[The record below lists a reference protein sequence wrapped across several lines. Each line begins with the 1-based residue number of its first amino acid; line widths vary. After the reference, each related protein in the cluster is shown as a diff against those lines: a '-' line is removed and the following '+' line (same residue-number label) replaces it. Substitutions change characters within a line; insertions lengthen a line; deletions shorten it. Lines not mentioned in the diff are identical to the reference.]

1 MLQSDLCKPFLGCF
15 SRLRIGESCAIPL
28 TKERRAD
35 TARAVIIRSTSHP
48 RAGLV
53 GNPSDGYYGKTIS
66 FIVKNFEAEVVLYET
81 PELEILPAKRD
92 HSVFE
97 GIGALAQD
105 VRQFGYYGGLRLLKA
120 SIKRFHDYCQA
131 NDIDLHERNFT
142 IRYSSNIPS
151 QVGMAGS
158 SAIITAC
165 FRALMSFYGVTI
177 PKPILPSLILSVEND
192 ELKIPAG
199 LQDRVIQTYEG
210 LVYMDFEREHLEQQG
225 HGHYEEL
232 DPKLLPP
239 LYIAYTTKLSEGTE
253 VFHNDIRSRFN
264 RGEPTVV
271 DAMDFWADLTTQ
283 VRDHLL
289 AGRAEEVGPLL
300 DANFDKRREI
310 YTMGSGNLKMVETA
324 RSVGAT
330 AKFTGSGGA
339 IVGTYEGE
347 AMYQKL
353 VDVLEPLGMAVFQP
367 EIL

>member
-1 MLQSDLCKPFLGCF
+1 
-15 SRLRIGESCAIPL
+15 
-28 TKERRAD
+28 
-35 TARAVIIRSTSHP
+35 VIIRTTSHP

-53 GNPSDGYYGKTIS
+53 GNPSDGYFGKTIS
-66 FIVKNFEAEVVLYET
+66 FIVKDFAAEIVLYET

-92 HSVFE
+92 HSTFS

-120 SIKRFHDYCQA
+120 SIKRFHDYCSA
-131 NDIDLHERNFT
+131 NDIDLHSRNFT
-142 IRYSSNIPS
+142 IRYTSNIPS

-210 LVYMDFEREHLEQQG
+210 LVYMDFEREHLEAQG

-232 DPKLLPP
+232 DVDLLPP
-239 LYIAYTTKLSEGTE
+239 LYLAYTTNLSEGTE

-264 RGEPTVV
+264 RGEEKVV
-271 DAMDFWADLTTQ
+271 DAMKFWADLTVK
-283 VRDHLL
+283 VRDALVD
-289 AGRAEEVGPLL
+289 RKPEKIGPLL
-300 DANFDKRREI
+300 NANFEKRREV
-310 YTMGSGNLKMVETA
+310 YTMGQGNIDMVETA
-324 RSVGAT
+324 RSVGAS

-339 IVGTYEGE
+339 IVGTYDSEE
-347 AMYQKL
+347 MFEKL
-353 VDVLEPLGMAVFQP
+353 CGTLEPMGMKVFKP
-367 EIL
+367 TISS

>member
-1 MLQSDLCKPFLGCF
+1 M
-15 SRLRIGESCAIPL
+15 
-28 TKERRAD
+28 
-35 TARAVIIRSTSHP
+35 IIRSISYP
-48 RAGLV
+48 RAGLI

-66 FIVKNFEAEVVLYET
+66 FIVKNFAAEVVLYET

-92 HSVFE
+92 HSAFE
-97 GIGALAQD
+97 GIAALAQD

-120 SIKRFHDYCQA
+120 SIKRFYDYCQE
-131 NDIDLHERNFT
+131 NDIDLHGRNFT

-158 SAIITAC
+158 SAIISAC
-165 FRALMSFYGVTI
+165 FRAMMSFYGVTI

-210 LVYMDFEREHLEQQG
+210 LVYMDFDRDHLESQG
-225 HGHYEEL
+225 HGRYEEI
-232 DPKLLPP
+232 DPSLLPP

-264 RGEPTVV
+264 RGDETVV
-271 DAMDFWADLTTQ
+271 EAMNYWAELTAQ

-289 AGRAEEVGPLL
+289 AGRAGMIGALL
-300 DANFDKRREI
+300 DANFEKRREV
-310 YTMGSGNLKMVETA
+310 YKMSAGNITMVETA
-324 RSVGAT
+324 RRVGAT

-339 IVGTYEGE
+339 IVGTYEDE

-353 VDVLEPLGMAVFQP
+353 VAALEPLGMKIFQP
-367 EIL
+367 VIV